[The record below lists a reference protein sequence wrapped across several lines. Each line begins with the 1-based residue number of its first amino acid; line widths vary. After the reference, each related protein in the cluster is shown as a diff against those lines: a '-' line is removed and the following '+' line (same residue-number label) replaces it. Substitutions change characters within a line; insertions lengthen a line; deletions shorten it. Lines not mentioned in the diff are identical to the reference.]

1 MVTVLAVFT
10 VLQLYCPTIWLLYLC
25 GFLGSL
31 GGGVFDSS
39 NTVWV
44 IEMWADRSPPVAN
57 LSAMLYGLGTILS
70 PMLVKPF
77 LTGDPDSDETTTVST
92 VTTITTTPL
101 VDTNDAN
108 DRRARLQTPFLIA
121 GAITL
126 IG

>member
-1 MVTVLAVFT
+1 MAVFT
-10 VLQLYCPTIWLLYLC
+10 TLVLFCPNLWTLYLC
-25 GFLGSL
+25 VFLGAL
-31 GGGVFDSS
+31 GGGVWDSS

-44 IEMWADRSPPVAN
+44 IEMWADRSPPVVN
-57 LSAMLYGLGTILS
+57 LSQMLYGLGTILG
-70 PMLVKPF
+70 PMIVKPF
-77 LTGDPDSDETTTVST
+77 LTGEPDTDETTTVST
-92 VTTITTTPL
+92 VTTISTTLL